1 MTLEVSCFSHFFF
14 FYQTTVGIYDTS
26 QNGRSRTNTYLFLN
40 CRMNINLHLHKCPE
54 KASMCQVP
62 GCKKIVKKKDM
73 NVYLKEASTSHFAL
87 QSGEIKRLRGI
98 IYYKVSC
105 LFTNLKINK
114 TCTLLNAKTSEV
126 SGKKDGNCC
135 IYLQNLT
142 LKIFFWCIS

>member
-1 MTLEVSCFSHFFF
+1 MILPITLSPPDHRSPQSPKVYIKVNLSTEPIGVTLEVSCFSHFFF
-14 FYQTTVGIYDTS
+14 HQTTVGIYDTS

-73 NVYLKEASTSHFAL
+73 NVHLKEASTSHFAL

-105 LFTNLKINK
+105 LFTNLNIN
-114 TCTLLNAKTSEV
+114 
-126 SGKKDGNCC
+126 
-135 IYLQNLT
+135 
-142 LKIFFWCIS
+142 